1 MSAAVQAVIQLEKT
15 RNGASLIQKLSMLSE
30 EDVDG
35 LNRLL
40 DDWSVKD
47 ALAVLDEID
56 KRLIVVEALM
66 RFSTDS
72 TTDELKTLHPLVLQ
86 ARWLFGPEFDS
97 PLYTS
102 NVSLTTAMS
111 QLFQKKVSKDAFYNA
126 RNRPDIIVI
135 ENSTLSAVCS
145 EEFDD
150 NSALTKMK
158 RVLIIELK
166 RGGFSIGRDE
176 MSQAFNYVEDLLN
189 SGFLDGSPFINAF
202 VVGHRIDQKIANT
215 RIRKVGEN
223 PETGRVEAT
232 SYGQLVRTAQQRLF
246 RLKEQLDDRYKEFTD
261 STIVQKVLNEPI
273 QGDLFEDTESA

>member
-1 MSAAVQAVIQLEKT
+1 
-15 RNGASLIQKLSMLSE
+15 
-30 EDVDG
+30 
-35 LNRLL
+35 
-40 DDWSVKD
+40 
-47 ALAVLDEID
+47 
-56 KRLIVVEALM
+56 M